1 MGTFGRAGQQQSA
14 LAEREL
20 DIVLHVG
27 LMLLW
32 AKGRSRKEGREDM
45 ERDNTRRRRDERDL
59 R

>member
-20 DIVLHVG
+20 DIVLLVG
-27 LMLLW
+27 FMLLW
-32 AKGRSRKEGREDM
+32 AKGRSRKEGRKQKES
-45 ERDNTRRRRDERDL
+45 DNTRRRRDERDL